1 MSSALWIGTTG
12 LSASTKE
19 MDVIGNNLANSNTI
33 GYKCGQVSFSS
44 MLSQSLSGGSGNQQV
59 GQGVG
64 VAAVST
70 SFAQGSY
77 ETTGSAT
84 DLAIDG
90 TGFFIVKNAKDDL
103 TYYTRAGSFFLNES
117 GDLVDN
123 SGYKVLGRMFSEG
136 TESTALTA
144 INLTGQKSTPNE
156 TTNFSLGMNLDS
168 ELDASDIPNYYTT
181 SQTIYDSQ
189 GSKHALASKI
199 YRSEDI
205 ITTEGSRS
213 FWYIKSDI
221 DDGTAVIP
229 DRPWLEFDDAGK
241 LMSTSTREVIAAGK
255 DLYNDSDTILTGAT
269 KWGVFENA
277 AGTSTYSF
285 AIGKTIVYSINGAVA
300 ATYTISGAAGKDS
313 IQDFLTDIENKSKL
327 IGTTIK
333 PVTAEFVEGRLVL
346 IDKTTGTSSIA
357 LSITGG
363 TSGAAAAFG
372 TMSYSNPFGQ
382 DGAATAQNIIF
393 DFVGQNSSW
402 GDGGKITWD
411 ITSTDAPEVT
421 SYAMDSRVN
430 TMNNNGYPAG
440 LLNSLDVGGDG
451 IITGFF
457 TNGQQQNLARIR
469 TATFSSLDGLSK
481 VGSYFTETN
490 DSGTPSIGNPGEGG
504 LGKCQSHSLEISNT
518 DVAKEFIKMI
528 AAQRAYQAS
537 SKIITTTDQMLQELM
552 QIKR

>member
-123 SGYKVLGRMFSEG
+123 SGYKVQGRMFDDAG
-136 TESTALTA
+136 VESTALTSV
-144 INLTGQKSTPNE
+144 NLTGRKSTPNE
-156 TTNFSLGMNLDS
+156 TTAFSLGVNLDS
-168 ELDASDIPNYYTT
+168 ELATTDNPNYYTT

-199 YRSEDI
+199 YRSVDVSA
-205 ITTEGSRS
+205 TEGERS
-213 FWYIKSDI
+213 FWYMKSDM

-241 LMSTSTREVIAAGK
+241 LKLSTTREVITAGQALL
-255 DLYNDSDTILTGAT
+255 DDSDTALTAET

-277 AGTSTYSF
+277 AGATYSF
-285 AIGKTIVYSINGAVA
+285 ANGETILYTINGTVA
-300 ATYTISGAAGKDS
+300 PPYTISTVAGVDS
-313 IQDFLTDIENKSKL
+313 MQDFLTAIETNA
-327 IGTTIK
+327 
-333 PVTAEFVEGRLVL
+333 PVGKKVQACIVEGRLVL
-346 IDKTTGTSSIA
+346 IDKVTGESNMA
-357 LSITGG
+357 LTITGG
-363 TSGAAAAFG
+363 TAGAVAAFG
-372 TMSYSNPFGQ
+372 TMAASNPFGQ
-382 DGAATAQNIIF
+382 EGRATAQNIVF
-393 DFVGQNSSW
+393 DFAAQNPSW

-411 ITSTDAPEVT
+411 ISAADAPEVT

-430 TMNNNGYPAG
+430 TMNNDGYPAG

-469 TATFSSLDGLSK
+469 TASFSSNDGLSK

>member
-33 GYKCGQVSFSS
+33 GYKCGNVSFSS

-90 TGFFIVKNAKDDL
+90 TGFFIVKNPKDDL
-103 TYYTRAGSFFLNES
+103 TYYTRAGSFFLNEA
-117 GDLVDN
+117 GDMVDS
-123 SGYKVLGRMFSEG
+123 SGYKVQGRMFDDAG
-136 TESTALTA
+136 VESTSLTS
-144 INLTGQKSTPNE
+144 INLTGRKSTPNE
-156 TTNFSLGMNLDS
+156 TTIFELGVNLDS
-168 ELDASDIPNYYTT
+168 ELATTDSPNYYTT

-199 YRSEDI
+199 YRSVDVAAV
-205 ITTEGSRS
+205 EGNRS

-241 LMSTSTREVIAAGK
+241 LKLSETREVITAGQALLDSSDAVLAAE
-255 DLYNDSDTILTGAT
+255 T
-269 KWGVFENA
+269 KWGVFEN
-277 AGTSTYSF
+277 TSGATYSF
-285 AIGKTIVYSINGAVA
+285 SDGETIVYTINGTA
-300 ATYTISGAAGKDS
+300 APTYTISTATGVDS
-313 IQDFLTDIENKSKL
+313 LQDFLTAVETNA
-327 IGTTIK
+327 
-333 PVTAEFVEGRLVL
+333 PVGKKVHATFIEGRLVL
-346 IDKTTGTSSIA
+346 IDKTTGESTMS
-357 LSITGG
+357 LNITGG
-363 TSGAAAAFG
+363 TSGAVTAFG
-372 TMSYSNPFGQ
+372 TMAASNPFGQ
-382 DGAATAQNIIF
+382 EGRAVAQNIIF
-393 DFVGQNSSW
+393 DFSAQNSSW
-402 GDGGKITWD
+402 GDGGQITWD
-411 ITSTDAPEVT
+411 ISNADAPEVT

-430 TMNNNGYPAG
+430 MMSNDGYPAG

-457 TNGQQQNLARIR
+457 TNGQQQNLARVR
-469 TATFSSLDGLSK
+469 TASFSSNDGLSK

-528 AAQRAYQAS
+528 AAQRAYQS
-537 SKIITTTDQMLQELM
+537 SAKIITTTDQMLQELM

>member
-33 GYKCGQVSFSS
+33 GYKCGQISFAS
-44 MLSQSLSGGSGNQQV
+44 MLSQSLSGGGGNQQV

-103 TYYTRAGSFFLNES
+103 TYYTRAGSFFLNED
-117 GDLVDN
+117 GDLVDT
-123 SGYKVLGRMFSEG
+123 SGYMVQGRMFDDAG
-136 TESTALTA
+136 VESTSLTG
-144 INLTGQKSTPNE
+144 INLTGRKSTPNE
-156 TTNFSLGMNLDS
+156 TTTFKLGLNLDS
-168 ELDASDIPNYYTT
+168 ELAITDNPNYYTT

-189 GSKHALASKI
+189 GSKHALASKV
-199 YRSEDI
+199 YRSIDVS
-205 ITTEGSRS
+205 TTEGNRT

-221 DDGTAVIP
+221 DDGNAVVP
-229 DRPWLEFDDAGK
+229 DRPWLEFDDAGRLK
-241 LMSTSTREVIAAGK
+241 LTETREVIAAGQS
-255 DLYNDSDTILTGAT
+255 LSDDADVAITADT

-277 AGTSTYSF
+277 SGTTYSF
-285 AIGKTIVYSINGAVA
+285 ANGETIVYTLNGTAA
-300 ATYTISGAAGKDS
+300 ATYTISTAAGSDS
-313 IQDFLTDIENKSKL
+313 IQDFLDDIEAQALSL
-327 IGTTIK
+327 FTPDK
-333 PVTAEFVEGRLVL
+333 PVKASIVEGRLIL
-346 IDKTTGTSSIA
+346 MDKTTGESNLA
-357 LSITGG
+357 LVFGAG
-363 TSGAAAAFG
+363 TSDAATAFG
-372 TMSYSNPFGQ
+372 TMATTNTFGQ
-382 DGAATAQNIIF
+382 EGRATAHNIVF
-393 DFVGQNSSW
+393 DFSGQNSSW
-402 GDGGKITWD
+402 GTDGEITWD
-411 ITSTDAPEVT
+411 ISAADAPEVT

-430 TMNNNGYPAG
+430 TMSNDGYPAG

-457 TNGQQQNLARIR
+457 TNGQQQYLARIR
-469 TATFSSLDGLSK
+469 TASFSSNDGLSK

-528 AAQRAYQAS
+528 AAQRAYQSS

>member
-33 GYKCGQVSFSS
+33 GYKCGQVSFAS
-44 MLSQSLSGGSGNQQV
+44 MLSQSLSGGGGNQQV

-90 TGFFIVKNAKDDL
+90 TGFFIVKNSKDDM
-103 TYYTRAGSFFLNES
+103 TYYTRAGSFFLNAA

-123 SGYKVLGRMFSEG
+123 SGYKVLGRMFDDAG
-136 TESTALTA
+136 VESTALTA
-144 INLTGQKSTPNE
+144 INLTGRKSTPRE
-156 TTNFSLGMNLDS
+156 TTVFELGLNLDS
-168 ELDASDIPNYYTT
+168 ELSADDIPNYYTT

-189 GSKHALASKI
+189 GSKHALASKL
-199 YRSEDI
+199 YRSVNV
-205 ITTEGSRS
+205 TTAEGERT

-221 DDGTAVIP
+221 DEGTPVIP

-241 LMSTSTREVIAAGK
+241 IKISATREAIAADQILK
-255 DLYNDSDTILTGAT
+255 DSSGAPITADT
-269 KWGVFENA
+269 KWANFFNA

-285 AIGKTIVYSINGAVA
+285 NNSDTILYTLDSSPTAV
-300 ATYTISGAAGKDS
+300 TYTFTIDSDPLNKKDS
-313 IQDFLTDIENKSKL
+313 IQALLNDIETNANEKAM
-327 IGTTIK
+327 I
-333 PVTAEFVEGRLVL
+333 VEGRLVL
-346 IDKTTGTSSIA
+346 IDKVTGESTKE
-357 LSITGG
+357 LNFVGG
-363 TSGAAAAFG
+363 TSDAVAAFG
-372 TMSYSNPFGQ
+372 AMKTTNPFGQ
-382 DGAATAQNIIF
+382 EGRGIAQNITF
-393 DFVGQNSSW
+393 DFSAQNTSW

-411 ITSTDAPEVT
+411 ITGAAAPEVT

-430 TMNNNGYPAG
+430 SMSNDGYPAG

-469 TATFSSLDGLSK
+469 TASFSSMDGLSK

-537 SKIITTTDQMLQELM
+537 SKIITTTDEMLQELM

>member
-33 GYKCGQVSFSS
+33 GYKCGQVSFAS

-84 DLAIDG
+84 DMAIDG
-90 TGFFIVKNAKDDL
+90 TGFFIVKSPKDDL
-103 TYYTRAGSFFLNES
+103 TYYTRAGSFFLNED
-117 GDLVDN
+117 GDMVDN
-123 SGYKVLGRMFSEG
+123 SGYDVQGRMFDDVG
-136 TESTALTA
+136 VESTALTS
-144 INLTGQKSTPNE
+144 INLTGRKSTPNE
-156 TTNFSLGMNLDS
+156 TKIFVLGLNLDS
-168 ELDASDIPNYYTT
+168 ELSVQDNPNYYTT

-199 YRSEDI
+199 YRSVDL
-205 ITTEGSRS
+205 TADEGNRS
-213 FWYIKSDI
+213 LWYIKSDI
-221 DDGTAVIP
+221 DDGDPVIP

-241 LMSTSTREVIAAGK
+241 LKLTSSREVLAADKILK
-255 DLYNDSDTILTGAT
+255 DSSGTVITEDT
-269 KWGVFENA
+269 KWGDLINA
-277 AGTSTYSF
+277 AG
-285 AIGKTIVYSINGAVA
+285 N
-300 ATYTISGAAGKDS
+300 ATYTFGNTDTIQYTFSSDAAAVTYTFTIDTDPLNDKDS
-313 IQDFLTDIENKSKL
+313 IKDFLADIETNGNFKA
-327 IGTTIK
+327 TI
-333 PVTAEFVEGRLVL
+333 VEGRLVL
-346 IDKTTGTSSIA
+346 INNVTGESEKEFNIV
-357 LSITGG
+357 GG
-363 TSGAAAAFG
+363 TSGAVAAFG
-372 TMSYSNPFGQ
+372 DMLTSNPFGQ
-382 DGAATAQNIIF
+382 EGRATAQNVVF
-393 DFVGQNSSW
+393 DFAAQNASW
-402 GDGGKITWD
+402 GDGGKISWNISGAD
-411 ITSTDAPEVT
+411 SPEVT

-430 TMNNNGYPAG
+430 SMKNDGYPAG

-457 TNGQQQNLARIR
+457 TNGQQQNLARVR
-469 TATFSSLDGLSK
+469 TASFSSMDGLSK

-528 AAQRAYQAS
+528 AAQRAYQSS
-537 SKIITTTDQMLQELM
+537 SKIITTTDEMLQELM

>member
-90 TGFFIVKNAKDDL
+90 TGFFIVKNPKDDL
-103 TYYTRAGSFFLNES
+103 TYYTRAGSFFLNEN
-117 GDLVDN
+117 GDMVDN
-123 SGYKVLGRMFSEG
+123 SGYKVQGRMFSDAG
-136 TESTALTA
+136 VESTSLTS
-144 INLTGQKSTPNE
+144 INLTGRKSTPNE
-156 TTNFSLGMNLDS
+156 TTTFTMGLNLDS
-168 ELDASDIPNYYTT
+168 ELETTDSPNYYTT

-189 GSKHALASKI
+189 GSKHALASKV
-199 YRSEDI
+199 YRSVDI
-205 ITTEGSRS
+205 ATTEGNRS
-213 FWYIKSDI
+213 FWYIKSDV

-241 LMSTSTREVIAAGK
+241 LLLTTSREVITAGQT
-255 DLYNDSDTILTGAT
+255 LSDSSDVALTADT
-269 KWGVFENA
+269 KWGIFENA
-277 AGTSTYSF
+277 AGATYSF
-285 AIGKTIVYSINGAVA
+285 ANGETIAYSINGTA
-300 ATYTISGAAGKDS
+300 ATYTISTAPGVDS
-313 IQDFLTDIENKSKL
+313 VQDFLDDIEANA
-327 IGTTIK
+327 
-333 PVTAEFVEGRLVL
+333 PVGKKVQANLVEGRLVL
-346 IDKTTGTSSIA
+346 VDKTTGESTLS

-363 TSGAAAAFG
+363 TSDAAAAFG
-372 TMSYSNPFGQ
+372 TVATSNPFGQ
-382 DGAATAQNIIF
+382 EGRATAQNIIF
-393 DFVGQNSSW
+393 DFSAQNSSW
-402 GDGGKITWD
+402 GNGGQITWD
-411 ITSTDAPEVT
+411 ISAVDAPEVT

-430 TMNNNGYPAG
+430 MMKNDGYPAG

-457 TNGQQQNLARIR
+457 TNGQQQNLARVR
-469 TATFSSLDGLSK
+469 TASFSSNDGLSK

-528 AAQRAYQAS
+528 AAQRAYQSS

>member
-90 TGFFIVKNAKDDL
+90 TGFFIVKNPKDDL
-103 TYYTRAGSFFLNES
+103 TYYTRAGSFFINET

-123 SGYKVLGRMFSEG
+123 SGYKVQGRMFDDSG
-136 TESTALTA
+136 VESTSLTA
-144 INLTGQKSTPNE
+144 INLTGRKSTPKE
-156 TTNFSLGMNLDS
+156 TTKYLLGLNLDS
-168 ELDASDIPNYYTT
+168 ELQTTDNPNYYTT

-199 YRSEDI
+199 YRSMDI
-205 ITTEGSRS
+205 STTEGERS
-213 FWYIKSDI
+213 FWYVKSDV
-221 DDGTAVIP
+221 DVGASVIP

-241 LMSTSTREVIAAGK
+241 LELSTTREVIAGSQSLK
-255 DLYNDSDTILTGAT
+255 DSSDATITADT
-269 KWGVFENA
+269 KWGIFGNA
-277 AGTSTYSF
+277 SGATYNFSDTE
-285 AIGKTIVYSINGAVA
+285 TILYTINGVVA
-300 ATYTISGAAGKDS
+300 PTYTISTVAGVDN
-313 IQDFLTDIENKSKL
+313 IQDFLTAVENNA
-327 IGTTIK
+327 
-333 PVTAEFVEGRLVL
+333 PVGKKVKASIVEGRLVL
-346 IDKTTGTSSIA
+346 IDKLTGESS
-357 LSITGG
+357 LSLTITGG
-363 TSGAAAAFG
+363 TSDAAAAFG
-372 TMSYSNPFGQ
+372 TLDTSNPFGQ
-382 DGAATAQNIIF
+382 EGRATAQNIIF
-393 DFVGQNSSW
+393 DFSTQNSSW
-402 GDGGKITWD
+402 GDNGKIAWD
-411 ITSTDAPEVT
+411 ISATNAPEIT

-430 TMNNNGYPAG
+430 SMNNDGYPAG

-457 TNGQQQNLARIR
+457 TNGQQQNLARVR
-469 TATFSSLDGLSK
+469 TASFSSMDGLSK

-490 DSGTPSIGNPGEGG
+490 DSGTPSLGNPGEGG
-504 LGKCQSHSLEISNT
+504 LGKVQSHSLEISNT

-528 AAQRAYQAS
+528 AAQRAYQSS
-537 SKIITTTDQMLQELM
+537 SKIITTTDEMLQELM